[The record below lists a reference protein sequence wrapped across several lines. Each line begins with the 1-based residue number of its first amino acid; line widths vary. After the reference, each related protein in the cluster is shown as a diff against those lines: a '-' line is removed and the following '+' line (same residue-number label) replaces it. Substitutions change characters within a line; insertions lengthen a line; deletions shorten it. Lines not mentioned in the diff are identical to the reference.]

1 MITAAQLP
9 SSQWPC
15 EARTAARTSAEE
27 GFVFFSVQFHSFPSL
42 RCIFQHGC
50 EYIGS
55 PIGVKDFV
63 INPKDDS
70 VSGISVGSFK

>member
-15 EARTAARTSAEE
+15 EVRTAARTSAEE
-27 GFVFFSVQFHSFPSL
+27 GFFFSVLFYNFPSL
-42 RCIFQHGC
+42 RCIFRQGC

-55 PIGVKDFV
+55 SIGVKDLA
-63 INPKDDS
+63 INPKNDS

>member
-27 GFVFFSVQFHSFPSL
+27 GFFFFSVQFYNFPSL
-42 RCIFQHGC
+42 RCIFRQGC
-50 EYIGS
+50 EYNGS
-55 PIGVKDFV
+55 SIGVKDLA